1 MKKKIFIDYYKK
13 NKIIPTV
20 NLSDTS
26 LKKIFQQRNNFYN
39 SVHIDIN
46 SFKNKKVLEFC
57 PGTGYNAFFLLKNK
71 VKKIKLVDNNPS
83 SINQIKKNL
92 SYYKKRVNLINKDI
106 YEVKI
111 KDQKF
116 DFIIIENALCALEFP
131 EKILKKL
138 FPLLKKNGFFVFNYW
153 DNFTLLNEKL
163 RGLIAHLILTNHD
176 SKNFSEQTKIISK
189 FFYSHYEKLKNC
201 GSNKKKINNLRL
213 IEKWA
218 QDTPMNYDNL
228 ILKKNFDLVK
238 ILDLAFS
245 HNILLWKT
253 SPDFNT
259 DYIWYKNFDKRKFTL
274 NSKINFAKNQINF
287 IHHQE
292 IFNHK
297 KCKKEFRNISYNIRN
312 IDLIMSKLKNNKKI
326 KKIEFYKIIFNLR
339 SLVKI
344 FNLLKKNNLISKGLK
359 EFVTFLKFYLKEPK
373 KIYKYD
379 KFKYFKSFWGNTV
392 INISLK
398 KY

>member
-20 NLSDTS
+20 DLGDTS

-57 PGTGYNAFFLLKNK
+57 PGTGYNAFFLLKNR

-138 FPLLKKNGFFVFNYW
+138 FPLLKKNGFFVFNY
-153 DNFTLLNEKL
+153 
-163 RGLIAHLILTNHD
+163 
-176 SKNFSEQTKIISK
+176 
-189 FFYSHYEKLKNC
+189 
-201 GSNKKKINNLRL
+201 
-213 IEKWA
+213 
-218 QDTPMNYDNL
+218 
-228 ILKKNFDLVK
+228 
-238 ILDLAFS
+238 
-245 HNILLWKT
+245 
-253 SPDFNT
+253 
-259 DYIWYKNFDKRKFTL
+259 
-274 NSKINFAKNQINF
+274 
-287 IHHQE
+287 
-292 IFNHK
+292 
-297 KCKKEFRNISYNIRN
+297 
-312 IDLIMSKLKNNKKI
+312 
-326 KKIEFYKIIFNLR
+326 
-339 SLVKI
+339 
-344 FNLLKKNNLISKGLK
+344 
-359 EFVTFLKFYLKEPK
+359 
-373 KIYKYD
+373 
-379 KFKYFKSFWGNTV
+379 
-392 INISLK
+392 
-398 KY
+398 